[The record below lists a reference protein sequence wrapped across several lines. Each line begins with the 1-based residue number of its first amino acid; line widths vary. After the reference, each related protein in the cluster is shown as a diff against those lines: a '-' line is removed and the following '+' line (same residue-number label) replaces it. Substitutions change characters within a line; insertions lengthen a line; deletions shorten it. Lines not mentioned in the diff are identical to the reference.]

1 MLRSVIILFILCSF
15 CPDSV
20 YAQTVK
26 SISVEFTQTITKK
39 ASNEVVKGNIYYQS
53 QPSERTILK
62 ITEPITQWM
71 VIEDKVMLIYYPN
84 EQKAFRF
91 TSENPFSLP
100 FFQTFIGVV
109 KDDFGLSEAGFKL
122 IRHEVKKDMLLT
134 YWEPPKKA
142 KKILGD
148 TTLGMVK
155 DRLVFMKVQDTKGKR
170 LAKTTYRNH
179 FQYGERFFPL
189 EVISVQYQKDSSIV
203 EKVVYANPQ
212 FNLALP
218 QEVLSFKIPLDVE
231 IKGIGW

>member
-20 YAQTVK
+20 YTQTVRN
-26 SISVEFTQTITKK
+26 ISVKFTQTIIKE

-71 VIEDKVMLIYYPN
+71 VIEEKVMLIYYPN

-100 FFQTFIGVV
+100 FFQAFIGVV
-109 KDDFGLSEAGFKL
+109 KDDFGLSEAGFTL
-122 IRHEVKKDMLLT
+122 ARSEIKKDMLLT
-134 YWEPPKKA
+134 YWEPPKQA
-142 KKILGD
+142 KKVLGN
-148 TTLGMVK
+148 TIIGLRK
-155 DRLVFMKVQDTKGKR
+155 DKLVFVEVQDAKGRK
-170 LAKTTYRNH
+170 LAKTTYHNH

-189 EVISVQYQKDSSIV
+189 EVTSVQYQKDSSIV
-203 EKVVYANPQ
+203 EKVVYTNPQ
-212 FNLALP
+212 FNVAFP
-218 QEVLSFKIPLDVE
+218 QEVVDFKVP
-231 IKGIGW
+231 KGIKIKEIRW